1 VAYSTIVQA
10 ALASRRVASAYAPP
24 EPLEPL
30 HILDLLELTGS
41 QPQAARALAMHQS
54 TVSRSVAM
62 MSDQF
67 RLQAKPG
74 ASVCRYG
81 TNDSLKL
88 LRQSYRAHRLMDGQL
103 RIAADPLHQLLLAG
117 MTSVQAVPPRV
128 RLSSDWARLVEQAVL
143 DGAIVSSWCH
153 PRALLAHRP
162 PSWPGVTAVALGE
175 LPMQLVMAPPSSAGE
190 PVPRKVLL
198 PRKSATPLLH
208 ETLAWQGFQVEQH
221 PVSCQDVP
229 AWLKRMRERE
239 LAMPICPGL
248 LEPGWLQAQGLI
260 PHPYQPPLR
269 ETLWLLLPEGRMLC
283 NQPARHLI
291 RILRQRVEKAAEA
304 WSAGC

>member
-1 VAYSTIVQA
+1 
-10 ALASRRVASAYAPP
+10 
-24 EPLEPL
+24 
-30 HILDLLELTGS
+30 
-41 QPQAARALAMHQS
+41 
-54 TVSRSVAM
+54 
-62 MSDQF
+62 
-67 RLQAKPG
+67 
-74 ASVCRYG
+74 
-81 TNDSLKL
+81 
-88 LRQSYRAHRLMDGQL
+88 
-103 RIAADPLHQLLLAG
+103 

-128 RLSSDWARLVEQAVL
+128 RLSNDWARLVEKAVL

-162 PSWPGVTAVALGE
+162 PSWPGVTTVALGE
-175 LPMQLVMAPPSSAGE
+175 LPLQLVMAQPSAAVE

-248 LEPGWLQAQGLI
+248 LEPGWLRAQGLI
-260 PHPYQPPLR
+260 PHPQQPPLR

-283 NQPARHLI
+283 NHPARHLI
-291 RILRQRVEKAAEA
+291 RILRQRVEKGEEA
-304 WSAGC
+304 WIPGGEHATAEPAQELS